1 MNFSSEAR
9 GHLAMFAF
17 SMLIAGSFSIGSRI
31 SNLVEPT
38 AIMALRFF
46 ISGVIIGIWAG
57 IGPGI
62 RRAHFRA
69 PWRYAVLGALF
80 ATYFVLMFE
89 GLKTAPA
96 VSVSAV
102 FTLTP
107 IMSAVAAYFLLRQV
121 LTGRV
126 ALALAVGACG
136 AVWVIFRADPV
147 AILRFDIGRGEAI
160 YLVGCV
166 CHAVYVPLVARLVR
180 GEPIL
185 VSTFGM
191 SVAGWL
197 LLTAISLPELLRI
210 RVERPASHFLAGTRV
225 PVDCRERLEL
235 FLTPVRVP
243 TIAFG
248 ESHGLHLFDSNLGY
262 SLGSDADR
270 SLPSCSGPCRYRGH
284 GRCVIH
290 AGPNRMNVPHG
301 PDPG

>member
-1 MNFSSEAR
+1 MNLSSEAR

-57 IGPGI
+57 MGPGI
-62 RRAHFRA
+62 RRTHFRA
-69 PWRYAVLGALF
+69 PWRYAVLGVLF

-96 VSVSAV
+96 VSASAV

-126 ALALAVGACG
+126 AVALAVGACG

-166 CHAVYVPLVARLVR
+166 CHAVYVPLVARLIR

-191 SVAGWL
+191 TVAGWL
-197 LLTAISLPELLRI
+197 FLTAISLPELLRTEWSALPFMFWLGLAYLS
-210 RVERPASHFLAGTRV
+210 VAASVLSFFCLQYGSV
-225 PVDCRERLEL
+225 RLPSAKVMAYTY
-235 FLTPVRVP
+235 LTPTWVTAWEVTLTGHFPPALVFAGVAATVAALFMLVR
-243 TIAFG
+243 TG
-248 ESHGLHLFDSNLGY
+248 
-262 SLGSDADR
+262 
-270 SLPSCSGPCRYRGH
+270 
-284 GRCVIH
+284 
-290 AGPNRMNVPHG
+290 
-301 PDPG
+301 